1 MLDDDALNLVGD
13 VIKAVHSILQML
25 VDLAAADELE
35 RIPAFDLLVEQ
46 LQPTVV
52 GVVGVPFDARDLQA
66 DFVKLSGV
74 ACNVGQLLRRR
85 VARVRNIRRLRPPFS
100 RMSGSKFVI
109 SNSMMAFAVALH

>member
-35 RIPAFDLLVEQ
+35 RIPAFGFLVEQ
-46 LQPTVV
+46 FQASVV

-66 DFVKLSGV
+66 DLVKLSGV
-74 ACNVGQLLRRR
+74 RATSDSNAT
-85 VARVRNIRRLRPPFS
+85 ARCASSEQSTIASAIF